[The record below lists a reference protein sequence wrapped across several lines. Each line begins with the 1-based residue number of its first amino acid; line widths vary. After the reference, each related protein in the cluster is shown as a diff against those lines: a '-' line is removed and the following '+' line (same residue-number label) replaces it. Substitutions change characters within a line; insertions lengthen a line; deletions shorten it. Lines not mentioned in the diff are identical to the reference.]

1 MNTTEPAS
9 PKLRLLR
16 YLAYAFLLLLIL
28 ITLLLWQTPR
38 LVQRYLPGWLAEHY
52 GLQLTLGEIDV
63 GLRNPSLTLGATAL
77 LDAKQQPIIGFEQLF
92 ITPNLQASWQQKGV
106 VLSAVTLTNPVVQLQ
121 RLTDKKG
128 EVRLNL
134 TDALATLLAP
144 APSPEPETASAPLLV
159 DIASVN
165 VTDGHVRYQDQRK
178 ESEPGWLP
186 PLSLEK
192 VTLKLDNLRTEA
204 NHPTAYQLSAAIN
217 GKSSLAAHGKLDV
230 MSGMGQG
237 KVSLKQV
244 ELKPFAPLWA
254 PYLKLDLAKGHA
266 NTEVEYQLKEGK
278 QGVLWQLSKGK
289 LTLDNW
295 QLKKH
300 KGDEFAR
307 FGQLALSELAVDG
320 QKQSLQIG
328 KVTLQQP
335 LLKATL
341 NPQQELDLADLLIE
355 QAPAKPVKGAHAAN
369 EVANNAAPKS
379 AQQAKTAG
387 NGKKHTPDKPWQW
400 QIKQILIDKGD
411 LTLTES
417 SSGKPQARQFSG
429 LKLALGPLGSKG
441 EQPSKLTLATH
452 FNQSSPLAFDGQLTL
467 TPFTLS
473 GDINQ
478 QGLPLTLAQ
487 PYLADLVRI
496 KVQNGLLS
504 SKTRLDLATT
514 AQGDLS
520 KLTLQGGLDVNGLKV
535 VDRADNQR
543 LLEFNTLAL
552 TGLTYDGISQQMRI
566 KDIALNKPFARIE
579 INEDGTTNLQQL
591 LLPQP
596 AATKST
602 QAAATKS
609 TQAAAGS
616 KTPDFRFT
624 IDQLRTE
631 QGNLRFADR
640 SLSQDFVADI
650 ASLGGQSRHISNIPG
665 QRSDLAFN
673 GKVDRYAPVTIRG
686 GTNLLVANPILDIAV
701 AFHNLEL
708 TTFTPYS
715 GTYAGYAIDKGQLSM
730 KLHYKLEGNRLEGDN
745 DITIKKLQLGEKIKS
760 DQAKDLPL
768 GLAIALLSDANGVIQ
783 MNLKVKGDLDQPDFS
798 IGNIFWDVLGNTLSK
813 AITSPFSLLAS
824 LADGTEDLDEL
835 PFLPGDPDLPP
846 TQQEKLVKLAQALK
860 DRPKLSMNIRGK
872 VNFNEER
879 PILQRQKLERVLA
892 KLTGNQADLDLLEQD
907 SALQEALARA
917 YEERFGE
924 DLDDLAA
931 RLHLD
936 EESAALRAQAVI
948 LLRDQQLIT
957 AKSLR
962 NLAMRRAQNT
972 KEFLVDS
979 QGIAPERLFVLDS
992 QVKEEDK
999 EAKVILT
1006 LDQ

>member
-1 MNTTEPAS
+1 MNTTERAS
-9 PKLRLLR
+9 HKPRFLR

-38 LVQRYLPGWLAEHY
+38 LIQRYLPGWLAEHY

-77 LDAKQQPIIGFEQLF
+77 LDTKQQPIIRFEQLF
-92 ITPNLQASWQQKGV
+92 ITPDLQASWQQKGV
-106 VLSAVTLTNPVVQLQ
+106 VLSAVTLIKPVVLLQ
-121 RLTDKKG
+121 RLADKKG
-128 EVRLNL
+128 DVRLNL
-134 TDALATLLAP
+134 TDALATVLTS

-159 DIASVN
+159 DIASIA

-186 PLSLEK
+186 PLNMEK
-192 VTLKLDNLRTEA
+192 VTIKLDNLRTKA

-237 KVSLKQV
+237 KVSLKLV

-266 NTEVEYQLKEGK
+266 NAEVEYQLKEGK
-278 QGVLWQLSKGK
+278 QGVQWQLSKGK

-295 QLKKH
+295 QLKKL

-307 FGQLALSELAVDG
+307 FGQLALSDLAVDG

-328 KVTLQQP
+328 KITMQQP
-335 LLKATL
+335 LIKATL

-355 QAPAKPVKGAHAAN
+355 QAPAKPVKEAYAAN

-379 AQQAKTAG
+379 AQKTKAAG
-387 NGKKHTPDKPWQW
+387 NGKKHRADKPWQW

-417 SSGKPQARQFSG
+417 SSGKPQARQISG

-441 EQPSKLTLATH
+441 EQPSKLTLATQ

-467 TPFTLS
+467 SPFTLS

-596 AATKST
+596 AAAKST
-602 QAAATKS
+602 EAT
-609 TQAAAGS
+609 AGS
-616 KTPDFRFT
+616 KAPDFRFT

-824 LADGTEDLDEL
+824 LADGTDDLDEL
-835 PFLPGDPDLPP
+835 PFLPGEPDLTP

-860 DRPKLSMNIRGK
+860 ERPKLSMNIRGK

-907 SALQEALARA
+907 PALQEALAQA

-924 DLDDLAA
+924 DLNDLAD

-972 KEFLVDS
+972 KEFLVDN

>member
-38 LVQRYLPGWLAEHY
+38 LIQRYLPGWLAEHY
-52 GLQLTLGEIDV
+52 ALQLTLGEIDV
-63 GLRNPSLTLGATAL
+63 GLRNPSLTVGATAL

-92 ITPNLQASWQQKGV
+92 ITPDLQASWQQKGV
-106 VLSAVTLTNPVVQLQ
+106 VLSAVTLTKPAVLLQ

-128 EVRLNL
+128 DVRLNL
-134 TDALATLLAP
+134 TDALATLLTP
-144 APSPEPETASAPLLV
+144 APEPETASAPLLI

-178 ESEPGWLP
+178 ASEPGWLP
-186 PLSLEK
+186 PLNLEK

-266 NTEVEYQLKEGK
+266 NAEVEYQLKEGK

-355 QAPAKPVKGAHAAN
+355 QAPAKPVKGAHAAS

-387 NGKKHTPDKPWQW
+387 NSKKHGADKPWQW

-417 SSGKPQARQFSG
+417 SSGKPQARQLSG

-467 TPFTLS
+467 SPFTIS

-520 KLTLQGGLDVNGLKV
+520 KLTLQGGLDINGLKV

-596 AATKST
+596 AATNSPH
-602 QAAATKS
+602 AT
-609 TQAAAGS
+609 AGS
-616 KTPDFRFT
+616 KAPDFRFT

-835 PFLPGDPDLPP
+835 PFLPGDPDLTP

-892 KLTGNQADLDLLEQD
+892 KLTGNQADLDQLEQD
-907 SALQEALARA
+907 PSLQEALTQA

-924 DLDDLAA
+924 DLEDLAD

>member
-16 YLAYAFLLLLIL
+16 YLAYAFLLFLIL

-92 ITPNLQASWQQKGV
+92 ITPDLQASWQQKGV
-106 VLSAVTLTNPVVQLQ
+106 VLSAVTLTKPVVLLQ
-121 RLTDKKG
+121 RLADKKG
-128 EVRLNL
+128 DVRLNL

-144 APSPEPETASAPLLV
+144 APSSEPETASAPLLV

-266 NTEVEYQLKEGK
+266 NAEVEYQLKEGK

-328 KVTLQQP
+328 KMTLQQP

-355 QAPAKPVKGAHAAN
+355 QAPAKPVKGAHTAN

-387 NGKKHTPDKPWQW
+387 NSKKHAPDKPWQW

-417 SSGKPQARQFSG
+417 SSGKPQARQLSG

-441 EQPSKLTLATH
+441 EQPSKLTLATQ

-496 KVQNGLLS
+496 KVQSGLLS
-504 SKTRLDLATT
+504 SKSRLDLATT

-520 KLTLQGGLDVNGLKV
+520 KLTLQGGLDINGLKV

-596 AATKST
+596 AATKGT
-602 QAAATKS
+602 HAT
-609 TQAAAGS
+609 AGS
-616 KTPDFRFT
+616 KAPDFRFT

-835 PFLPGDPDLPP
+835 PFLPGDPDLTP

-907 SALQEALARA
+907 PALQEALAQA

-924 DLDDLAA
+924 DLEDLAD

>member
-16 YLAYAFLLLLIL
+16 YLAYVFLLLLIL

-63 GLRNPSLTLGATAL
+63 GLRNPSLTLGATTL
-77 LDAKQQPIIGFEQLF
+77 LDAKQQPIIRFEQLF
-92 ITPNLQASWQQKGV
+92 ITPDLQASWQQKGV

-128 EVRLNL
+128 EIRLNL
-134 TDALATLLAP
+134 TDALATLFAP
-144 APSPEPETASAPLLV
+144 APSPEPEPASAPLLI

-165 VTDGHVRYQDQRK
+165 VTDGNVRYQDQRK

-186 PLSLEK
+186 PLNLEK

-244 ELKPFAPLWA
+244 DLKPFAPLWA

-266 NTEVEYQLKEGK
+266 NAEVEYQLKEGK

-307 FGQLALSELAVDG
+307 FGQLALSDLAVDG

-355 QAPAKPVKGAHAAN
+355 QAPAKPVKEANTAN

-379 AQQAKTAG
+379 TKQAKTAS
-387 NGKKHTPDKPWQW
+387 NGKKNTADKPWQW
-400 QIKQILIDKGD
+400 QIKQIVIDKGD

-417 SSGKPQARQFSG
+417 SSGKPQARQLSG

-441 EQPSKLTLATH
+441 EQPSKLTLATQ

-467 TPFTLS
+467 TPFALS

-514 AQGDLS
+514 AQGDFS
-520 KLTLQGGLDVNGLKV
+520 KLTLQGGLDINGLKV

-552 TGLTYDGISQQMRI
+552 TGLTYDGISQQIRI

-596 AATKST
+596 AAAKST
-602 QAAATKS
+602 EAK
-609 TQAAAGS
+609 AGS
-616 KTPDFRFT
+616 KAPDFRFT

-835 PFLPGDPDLPP
+835 PFLQGDPDLTP

-907 SALQEALARA
+907 PALQEALAQA

-924 DLDDLAA
+924 DLDDLAD

-948 LLRDQQLIT
+948 LLQDQQLIT

>member
-92 ITPNLQASWQQKGV
+92 ITPNLQASLQQKGV
-106 VLSAVTLTNPVVQLQ
+106 VLSTVTLTKPVVLLQ

-128 EVRLNL
+128 DVRLNL

-144 APSPEPETASAPLLV
+144 SPSPEPETASALLLV

-186 PLSLEK
+186 PLNLEK

-237 KVSLKQV
+237 KASLKQV
-244 ELKPFAPLWA
+244 DLKPFAPLWA

-266 NTEVEYQLKEGK
+266 NAEVEYQLKEGK

-300 KGDEFAR
+300 QGDEFAR
-307 FGQLALSELAVDG
+307 FGQLALSDLAVDG
-320 QKQSLQIG
+320 QKPSLQIG
-328 KVTLQQP
+328 KITLQQP

-387 NGKKHTPDKPWQW
+387 NGKKHGADKPWQW
-400 QIKQILIDKGD
+400 QIKQIVIDKGD

-417 SSGKPQARQFSG
+417 SSGKPQARQLSG

-441 EQPSKLTLATH
+441 EQPSKLTLATQ

-467 TPFTLS
+467 SPFTLS

-487 PYLADLVRI
+487 PYLADVVRI

-520 KLTLQGGLDVNGLKV
+520 KLTLQGGLDINGLKV

-566 KDIALNKPFARIE
+566 KDITLNKPFARIE

-596 AATKST
+596 AAAKST
-602 QAAATKS
+602 EAK
-609 TQAAAGS
+609 AGS
-616 KTPDFRFT
+616 KAPDFRFT

-835 PFLPGDPDLPP
+835 PFLPGDPDLTP

-907 SALQEALARA
+907 SALQEALAQA

-924 DLDDLAA
+924 DLDDLAD

>member
-16 YLAYAFLLLLIL
+16 YLAYVFLLFLIL

-38 LVQRYLPGWLAEHY
+38 LIQRYLPGWLAEHY

-63 GLRNPSLTLGATAL
+63 GLRNPSLTLGTTAL

-92 ITPNLQASWQQKGV
+92 ITPDLQASWQQKGV
-106 VLSAVTLTNPVVQLQ
+106 VLSAVTLTKPVVLLQ
-121 RLTDKKG
+121 RLADKKG

-134 TDALATLLAP
+134 TDALATQLTP
-144 APSPEPETASAPLLV
+144 APSPEPEPARAPLLI

-186 PLSLEK
+186 PLNLEK

-204 NHPTAYQLSAAIN
+204 NHPTAYQLNAAIN

-244 ELKPFAPLWA
+244 DLKPFAPLWA
-254 PYLKLDLAKGHA
+254 PYLTLDLAKGHA
-266 NTEVEYQLKEGK
+266 NAEVEYQLKEGK

-300 KGDEFAR
+300 QGDEFAR

-320 QKQSLQIG
+320 QKQSIQIG
-328 KVTLQQP
+328 KITLQQP

-355 QAPAKPVKGAHAAN
+355 QAPTKPVKEANTAN

-387 NGKKHTPDKPWQW
+387 NGKKHTPEKPWQW

-417 SSGKPQARQFSG
+417 SSGKPQARQLSG

-441 EQPSKLTLATH
+441 EQPSKLTLATQ

-520 KLTLQGGLDVNGLKV
+520 KLTLQGGLDISGLKV

-596 AATKST
+596 AATNST
-602 QAAATKS
+602 HAT
-609 TQAAAGS
+609 AGS
-616 KTPDFRFT
+616 KAPDFRFT

-835 PFLPGDPDLPP
+835 PFLPGDPDLTP

-907 SALQEALARA
+907 PALQEALAQA
-917 YEERFGE
+917 YEERFDE
-924 DLDDLAA
+924 DLDDLAD

-936 EESAALRAQAVI
+936 EESTALRAQAVI

>member
-16 YLAYAFLLLLIL
+16 YLAYAFLLFLIL

-63 GLRNPSLTLGATAL
+63 GVRTPSLTLGATAL

-186 PLSLEK
+186 PLNLEK

-266 NTEVEYQLKEGK
+266 NAEGEYQLKEGK

-307 FGQLALSELAVDG
+307 FGQLALSDLAVDG

-355 QAPAKPVKGAHAAN
+355 QATAKPVKEANTAN

-387 NGKKHTPDKPWQW
+387 NSKKHGADKPWQW

-417 SSGKPQARQFSG
+417 SSGKPQARQLSD

-441 EQPSKLTLATH
+441 EQPSKLTLATQ

-467 TPFTLS
+467 SPFTLS

-487 PYLADLVRI
+487 PYLADRVRI

-602 QAAATKS
+602 ETK
-609 TQAAAGS
+609 AGS

-730 KLHYKLEGNRLEGDN
+730 KLHYRLEGNRLEGDN

-835 PFLPGDPDLPP
+835 PFLPGDPDLTP
-846 TQQEKLVKLAQALK
+846 TQQEKLIKLAQALK

-907 SALQEALARA
+907 SALQEALAQA

-924 DLDDLAA
+924 DLDDLAD

-936 EESAALRAQAVI
+936 EESTALRAQAVI

>member
-1 MNTTEPAS
+1 MNTTKPAF

-52 GLQLTLGEIDV
+52 GLQLTLGEIEV
-63 GLRNPSLTLGATAL
+63 GLRHPSLTLGATAL
-77 LDAKQQPIIGFEQLF
+77 LDAKQQPIVSFEQLL

-106 VLSAVTLTNPVVQLQ
+106 VLSAVSLTRPVVLLQ
-121 RLTDKKG
+121 RLADKKG
-128 EVRLNL
+128 DVRLNL
-134 TDALATLLAP
+134 TDALATVLAP

-159 DIASVN
+159 DIASIA

-178 ESEPGWLP
+178 ENEPGWLP
-186 PLSLEK
+186 PLNLEK

-204 NHPTAYQLSAAIN
+204 NHPTAYQLNAAIN

-244 ELKPFAPLWA
+244 ELIPFAPLWA

-266 NTEVEYQLKEGK
+266 NAEVEYLLKESK

-307 FGQLALSELAVDG
+307 FSQLALSELAIDG
-320 QKQSLQIG
+320 QKQTLQIG

-341 NPQQELDLADLLIE
+341 NAQQELDLTDLLIE
-355 QAPAKPVKGAHAAN
+355 QAPANPVKDAKGAKAAKPT
-369 EVANNAAPKS
+369 AA
-379 AQQAKTAG
+379 
-387 NGKKHTPDKPWQW
+387 DKPWQW
-400 QIKQILIDKGD
+400 QIKQIAIDKGD

-417 SSGKPQARQFSG
+417 SSGKPLARQLSG

-441 EQPSKLTLATH
+441 EQSSKLTLATH
-452 FNQSSPLAFDGQLTL
+452 FNQNSPLTFAGQLTL
-467 TPFTLS
+467 IPFALS
-473 GDINQ
+473 GEISQ
-478 QGLPLTLAQ
+478 QGLPLALAQ
-487 PYLADLVRI
+487 PYLANLLRI
-496 KVQNGLLS
+496 KLQTGQLS

-514 AQGDLS
+514 AQGALG
-520 KLTLQGGLDVNGLKV
+520 KLTLQGGLDISGLKV

-543 LLEFNTLAL
+543 LLEISNLQL
-552 TGLTYDGISQQMRI
+552 TGLDYDGISQQMRI
-566 KDIALNKPFARIE
+566 KDIALSKPFARIE
-579 INEDGTTNLQQL
+579 INEDGITNLQQL

-602 QAAATKS
+602 QAAA
-609 TQAAAGS
+609 GS
-616 KTPDFRFT
+616 KGPDFRFT

-701 AFHNLEL
+701 AFNNLEL

-760 DQAKDLPL
+760 EQAKDLPL

-835 PFLPGDPDLPP
+835 PFLPGDPDL
-846 TQQEKLVKLAQALK
+846 TQTQLDKLAKLAQALK

-907 SALQEALARA
+907 PDLQEALAKA
-917 YEERFGE
+917 YQERFSE
-924 DLDDLAA
+924 DLDDLAD
-931 RLHLD
+931 RLSLD
-936 EESAALRAQAVI
+936 EESPALRAQAI
-948 LLRDQQLIT
+948 ALLQEQQLIT

-999 EAKVILT
+999 EAKVVLT

>member
-9 PKLRLLR
+9 PKPRLLR

-38 LVQRYLPGWLAEHY
+38 LIQRYLPGWLAEHY

-77 LDAKQQPIIGFEQLF
+77 LDAKQQPIIRFEQLF
-92 ITPNLQASWQQKGV
+92 ISPDLQASWQQKGV
-106 VLSAVTLTNPVVQLQ
+106 VLSAVTLTKPVVLLQ
-121 RLTDKKG
+121 RLADKKG
-128 EVRLNL
+128 DVRLNL
-134 TDALATLLAP
+134 TDALATLLTP
-144 APSPEPETASAPLLV
+144 APSPKPETTSAPLLV
-159 DIASVN
+159 DIASIA

-186 PLSLEK
+186 PLNLEK

-217 GKSSLAAHGKLDV
+217 GNSSLAAHGKLDV

-266 NTEVEYQLKEGK
+266 NAEVEYQLKEGK
-278 QGVLWQLSKGK
+278 QEVQWQLSKGK

-307 FGQLALSELAVDG
+307 FSQLALSELAVDG

-328 KVTLQQP
+328 KVSLKQP
-335 LLKATL
+335 ILKATL
-341 NPQQELDLADLLIE
+341 NAQQELDLADLLIE
-355 QAPAKPVKGAHAAN
+355 QAPAKPVKGANAAN
-369 EVANNAAPKS
+369 EVAKNAAPKS
-379 AQQAKTAG
+379 TQQAKAAG
-387 NGKKHTPDKPWQW
+387 SGKKHTVDKPWQW
-400 QIKQILIDKGD
+400 QIKQIAIDKGD

-417 SSGKPQARQFSG
+417 SSGKPLARQLSG

-452 FNQSSPLAFDGQLTL
+452 FNQSSPLTFDGQLTL
-467 TPFTLS
+467 TPFALS

-496 KVQNGLLS
+496 KVQNGRLS

-514 AQGDLS
+514 TQGDLS

-566 KDIALNKPFARIE
+566 KEIALNKPFARIE
-579 INEDGTTNLQQL
+579 IHEDGTTNLQQL

-596 AATKST
+596 AATN
-602 QAAATKS
+602 S
-609 TQAAAGS
+609 TQAAAGR
-616 KTPDFRFT
+616 KGPDFRFT

-686 GTNLLVANPILDIAV
+686 GTNLLVANPLLDIAV

-760 DQAKDLPL
+760 EQAKDLPL

-824 LADGTEDLDEL
+824 LADGTDDLDEL
-835 PFLPGDPDLPP
+835 PFLPGDPDLTP

-860 DRPKLSMNIRGK
+860 ERPKLSMNIRGK

-907 SALQEALARA
+907 PALQEALALA

-924 DLDDLAA
+924 DLEDLAD

-972 KEFLVDS
+972 KEFLVDR
-979 QGIAPERLFVLDS
+979 QGITPERLFVLDS

>member
-38 LVQRYLPGWLAEHY
+38 LIQRYLPGWLAEHY

-106 VLSAVTLTNPVVQLQ
+106 VLSAVTLTKPMVLLQ
-121 RLTDKKG
+121 RLADKKG
-128 EVRLNL
+128 DVRLNL
-134 TDALATLLAP
+134 TDALATVLTPAP
-144 APSPEPETASAPLLV
+144 APEPEPASAPLLV

-186 PLSLEK
+186 LLNLEK

-237 KVSLKQV
+237 KASLKQV
-244 ELKPFAPLWA
+244 DLKPFAPLWA

-266 NTEVEYQLKEGK
+266 NAEVEYQLKEGK

-307 FGQLALSELAVDG
+307 FGQLALSDLAVDG

-355 QAPAKPVKGAHAAN
+355 QAPTKPVKGAHAAN
-369 EVANNAAPKS
+369 EVASNAAPKS
-379 AQQAKTAG
+379 APQAKTAG
-387 NGKKHTPDKPWQW
+387 NGKKHVPDKPWQW

-417 SSGKPQARQFSG
+417 SSGKPQARQLSG

-441 EQPSKLTLATH
+441 EQPSKLTLATQ

-596 AATKST
+596 AATNSPH
-602 QAAATKS
+602 AT
-609 TQAAAGS
+609 AGS
-616 KTPDFRFT
+616 KAPDFRFT

-835 PFLPGDPDLPP
+835 PFLPGDPDLTP
-846 TQQEKLVKLAQALK
+846 TQQEKLVKLAQALQ

-907 SALQEALARA
+907 PALQEALARA

-924 DLDDLAA
+924 DLDDLAD
-931 RLHLD
+931 RLHL
-936 EESAALRAQAVI
+936 
-948 LLRDQQLIT
+948 
-957 AKSLR
+957 
-962 NLAMRRAQNT
+962 
-972 KEFLVDS
+972 
-979 QGIAPERLFVLDS
+979 
-992 QVKEEDK
+992 
-999 EAKVILT
+999 
-1006 LDQ
+1006 

>member
-38 LVQRYLPGWLAEHY
+38 LIQRYLPGWLAEHY

-63 GLRNPSLTLGATAL
+63 GLRNPSLTVGATAL

-92 ITPNLQASWQQKGV
+92 ITPDLQASWQQKGV
-106 VLSAVTLTNPVVQLQ
+106 VLSAVTLTKPAVLLQ

-128 EVRLNL
+128 DVRLNL
-134 TDALATLLAP
+134 TDALATLLTP
-144 APSPEPETASAPLLV
+144 APEPETASAPLLI

-186 PLSLEK
+186 PLNLEK
-192 VTLKLDNLRTEA
+192 MTLKLDNLRTEA

-244 ELKPFAPLWA
+244 ELKPFAQLWA

-266 NTEVEYQLKEGK
+266 NAEVEYQLKEGK

-355 QAPAKPVKGAHAAN
+355 QAPAKPVKGAHAAK

-387 NGKKHTPDKPWQW
+387 NGKKHAPDKPWQW
-400 QIKQILIDKGD
+400 QIKQILIDKGE

-417 SSGKPQARQFSG
+417 SSGKPQARQLSG

-441 EQPSKLTLATH
+441 EQPSKLTLATQ

-520 KLTLQGGLDVNGLKV
+520 KLTLQGGLDINGLKV

-596 AATKST
+596 AAAKST
-602 QAAATKS
+602 EAK
-609 TQAAAGS
+609 AGS
-616 KTPDFRFT
+616 KAPDFRFT

-835 PFLPGDPDLPP
+835 PFLPGDPDLTP

-907 SALQEALARA
+907 SALQEALAQA

-924 DLDDLAA
+924 DLDDLAD

-999 EAKVILT
+999 EAKVVLT

>member
-186 PLSLEK
+186 PLNLEK

-237 KVSLKQV
+237 KASLKQV
-244 ELKPFAPLWA
+244 DLKPFAPLWA

-266 NTEVEYQLKEGK
+266 NAEVQYQLKEGK
-278 QGVLWQLSKGK
+278 QEVLWQLSKGK

-307 FGQLALSELAVDG
+307 FGQLALSDLAVDG

-355 QAPAKPVKGAHAAN
+355 QAPAKPVKEANTAN

-379 AQQAKTAG
+379 TQQAKTAS
-387 NGKKHTPDKPWQW
+387 NGKKNTADKPWQW
-400 QIKQILIDKGD
+400 QIKQIVIDKGD

-417 SSGKPQARQFSG
+417 SSGKPQARQLSG

-520 KLTLQGGLDVNGLKV
+520 KLTLQGGLDINGLKV

-596 AATKST
+596 AAAKST
-602 QAAATKS
+602 EAK
-609 TQAAAGS
+609 AGS
-616 KTPDFRFT
+616 KAPDFRFT

-835 PFLPGDPDLPP
+835 PFLPGDPDLTP

-892 KLTGNQADLDLLEQD
+892 KLTGNQADLNLLEQD
-907 SALQEALARA
+907 PALQEALAQA

-924 DLDDLAA
+924 DLEDLAD

>member
-9 PKLRLLR
+9 PKPRLLR
-16 YLAYAFLLLLIL
+16 YLAYAFLLFLIL

-38 LVQRYLPGWLAEHY
+38 LIQRYLPGWLAEHY

-77 LDAKQQPIIGFEQLF
+77 LDAKQQPIIRFEQLF
-92 ITPNLQASWQQKGV
+92 ISPDLQASWQQKGV
-106 VLSAVTLTNPVVQLQ
+106 VLSAVTLTKPVVLLQ
-121 RLTDKKG
+121 RLADKKG
-128 EVRLNL
+128 DVRLNL
-134 TDALATLLAP
+134 TDALATVLAP
-144 APSPEPETASAPLLV
+144 APSPEPEATSAPLLV
-159 DIASVN
+159 YIASLA

-186 PLSLEK
+186 PLNLEK
-192 VTLKLDNLRTEA
+192 VTLKLNNLRTEA
-204 NHPTAYQLSAAIN
+204 NHLTAYQLSAAIN
-217 GKSSLAAHGKLDV
+217 GNSSLAAHGKLDV

-266 NTEVEYQLKEGK
+266 NAEVEYQLKEGK
-278 QGVLWQLSKGK
+278 QEVQWQLSKGK

-295 QLKKH
+295 QLKKR

-307 FGQLALSELAVDG
+307 FSQMALSELAVDG

-328 KVTLQQP
+328 KVSLKQP
-335 LLKATL
+335 ILKATL

-355 QAPAKPVKGAHAAN
+355 QAPAKPVKGVNAAN
-369 EVANNAAPKS
+369 EAAKNVAPKS

-387 NGKKHTPDKPWQW
+387 NRKKHTADKPWQW
-400 QIKQILIDKGD
+400 QIKQIVIDKGN

-417 SSGKPQARQFSG
+417 SSGKPLARQLSG

-452 FNQSSPLAFDGQLTL
+452 VNQSSPLAFDGQLTL
-467 TPFTLS
+467 TPFALS

-504 SKTRLDLATT
+504 SKTRLESCHHNPGGSQQAEP
-514 AQGDLS
+514 AR
-520 KLTLQGGLDVNGLKV
+520 GLDVNGLKV

-566 KDIALNKPFARIE
+566 KEIALNKPFARIE
-579 INEDGTTNLQQL
+579 IHEDGTTNLQQL

-596 AATKST
+596 AATKHT
-602 QAAATKS
+602 QTS
-609 TQAAAGS
+609 AGS
-616 KTPDFRFT
+616 KGPDFRFT

-686 GTNLLVANPILDIAV
+686 GTNLLVANPLLDIAV

-760 DQAKDLPL
+760 EQAKDLPL

-824 LADGTEDLDEL
+824 LADGTDDLDEL
-835 PFLPGDPDLPP
+835 PFLPGDSNLTP
-846 TQQEKLVKLAQALK
+846 TQQEKLIKLAQALK
-860 DRPKLSMNIRGK
+860 ERPKLSMNIRGK

-907 SALQEALARA
+907 PALQEALAQA

-924 DLDDLAA
+924 DLEDLAD

-979 QGIAPERLFVLDS
+979 QGLPRSGYSCSTARSRKRTRKP
-992 QVKEEDK
+992 K
-999 EAKVILT
+999 
-1006 LDQ
+1006 

>member
-16 YLAYAFLLLLIL
+16 YLAYAFLLFLIL

-92 ITPNLQASWQQKGV
+92 ITPDLQASWQQKGV
-106 VLSAVTLTNPVVQLQ
+106 VLSTVTLTKPVVLLQ
-121 RLTDKKG
+121 RLADKKG
-128 EVRLNL
+128 DVRLNL

-144 APSPEPETASAPLLV
+144 TPSPEPEPASAPLLL

-186 PLSLEK
+186 LLNLEK

-237 KVSLKQV
+237 KASLKQV
-244 ELKPFAPLWA
+244 DLKPFAPLWA

-266 NTEVEYQLKEGK
+266 NAEVEYQLKEGK

-387 NGKKHTPDKPWQW
+387 NGKKHAPDKPWQW

-417 SSGKPQARQFSG
+417 SSGKPQARQLSG

-520 KLTLQGGLDVNGLKV
+520 KLTLQGGLDINGLKV

-591 LLPQP
+591 QLPQP
-596 AATKST
+596 AA
-602 QAAATKS
+602 AKS

-616 KTPDFRFT
+616 KTHDFRFT

-835 PFLPGDPDLPP
+835 PFLPGDPDLTP

-860 DRPKLSMNIRGK
+860 DRPNLSMNIRGK

-907 SALQEALARA
+907 PALQEALAQA

-924 DLDDLAA
+924 DLDDLAD

-957 AKSLR
+957 VKSLR

>member
-1 MNTTEPAS
+1 MNITEPAS

-16 YLAYAFLLLLIL
+16 YLAYAFLLFLIL

-38 LVQRYLPGWLAEHY
+38 LIQRYLPGWLAEHY

-77 LDAKQQPIIGFEQLF
+77 LDAKQQPIISFEQLF

-106 VLSAVTLTNPVVQLQ
+106 VLSAVTLTKPVVLLQ
-121 RLTDKKG
+121 RLADKKG

-144 APSPEPETASAPLLV
+144 SPSPEPETARAPLLV

-186 PLSLEK
+186 LLNLEK

-204 NHPTAYQLSAAIN
+204 NHPTAYQLNAAIN

-266 NTEVEYQLKEGK
+266 NAEVEYQLKEGK

-355 QAPAKPVKGAHAAN
+355 QAPAKPVKGAHTAN

-379 AQQAKTAG
+379 AQQAKGAG
-387 NGKKHTPDKPWQW
+387 NSKKHGADKPWQW

-417 SSGKPQARQFSG
+417 SSGKPQARQISG

-441 EQPSKLTLATH
+441 EQPSKLTLATQ

-520 KLTLQGGLDVNGLKV
+520 KLTLQGGLDINGLKV

-596 AATKST
+596 AAAKST
-602 QAAATKS
+602 EAK
-609 TQAAAGS
+609 AGS
-616 KTPDFRFT
+616 KAPNFRFT

-824 LADGTEDLDEL
+824 LADGTDDLDEL
-835 PFLPGDPDLPP
+835 PFLPGEPDLTP

-860 DRPKLSMNIRGK
+860 ERPKLSMNIRGK

-892 KLTGNQADLDLLEQD
+892 KLTGNQADLDLMEQD
-907 SALQEALARA
+907 PALQEALAQA

-924 DLDDLAA
+924 DLNDLAD

-972 KEFLVDS
+972 KEFLVDN

>member
-1 MNTTEPAS
+1 MNTTEPSS

-28 ITLLLWQTPR
+28 IPLLLWQTPR

-52 GLQLTLGEIDV
+52 GLQLTLGEIDL

-77 LDAKQQPIIGFEQLF
+77 LDAKQQPIIRFEQLF

-106 VLSAVTLTNPVVQLQ
+106 VLSAVTLTKPVVLLQ
-121 RLTDKKG
+121 RLADKKG
-128 EVRLNL
+128 DVRLNL

-186 PLSLEK
+186 PLNLEK

-266 NTEVEYQLKEGK
+266 NAEVEYQLKEGK

-307 FGQLALSELAVDG
+307 FGQLALSDLAVDG

-369 EVANNAAPKS
+369 EVASNAAPKS
-379 AQQAKTAG
+379 APQAKTAG
-387 NGKKHTPDKPWQW
+387 NGKKHVPDKLWQW

-417 SSGKPQARQFSG
+417 SSGKPQARQLSG

-441 EQPSKLTLATH
+441 EQPSKLTLATQ

-596 AATKST
+596 AAAKST
-602 QAAATKS
+602 EAK
-609 TQAAAGS
+609 AGS
-616 KTPDFRFT
+616 KAPDFRFT
-624 IDQLRTE
+624 IDQLRTD

-835 PFLPGDPDLPP
+835 PFLPGDPDLTP

-907 SALQEALARA
+907 PALQEALAQA

-924 DLDDLAA
+924 DLEDLAD

>member
-1 MNTTEPAS
+1 MKTNLSTFINA
-9 PKLRLLR
+9 RWVR
-16 YLAYAFLLLLIL
+16 YLAYAFLLLFVLL
-28 ITLLLWQTPR
+28 TLLLWQTPR
-38 LVQRYLPGWLAEHY
+38 LIERYLPGWLAKHY
-52 GLQLTLGEIDV
+52 GLQLTLGAMDV
-63 GLRNPSLTLGATAL
+63 GLRPPSLTLGASAL
-77 LDAKQQPIIGFEQLF
+77 LDAKQEPIIRFDQLH
-92 ITPNLQASWQQKGV
+92 ITPDLKASWQQNGV
-106 VLSAVTLTNPVVQLQ
+106 VLSNFTLTKPVLQLQ
-121 RLTDKKG
+121 RLSDTKG
-128 EVRLNL
+128 DVRLNL

-144 APSPEPETASAPLLV
+144 APAPEPETTSAPLLV
-159 DIASVN
+159 DIASIT

-178 ESEPGWLP
+178 ESESGWLP
-186 PLSLEK
+186 PLNLEK
-192 VTLKLDNLRTEA
+192 VTLKLDNLHTA
-204 NHPTAYQLSAAIN
+204 ADHLTAYQLSAALN
-217 GKSSLAAHGKLDV
+217 GSSLAAHGKLDV

-254 PYLKLDLAKGHA
+254 PYLKLDLAKGQA
-266 NTEVEYQLKEGK
+266 NAEVEYQLKEGK
-278 QGVLWQLSKGK
+278 QGVQWQLSKGK

-295 QLKKH
+295 QLKKQ

-307 FGQLALSELAVDG
+307 FNQLALSELAVDG
-320 QKQSLQIG
+320 QKPSLQIG

-355 QAPAKPVKGAHAAN
+355 QAPARPVKGAHAAN
-369 EVANNAAPKS
+369 EVANNAGPKS

-387 NGKKHTPDKPWQW
+387 NGKKHEADKPWQW
-400 QIKQILIDKGD
+400 QIKQIAINKGD
-411 LTLTES
+411 ITLTES
-417 SSGKPQARQFSG
+417 SSGKPLARQLSD
-429 LKLALGPLGSKG
+429 LKLVLGPLGSKG
-441 EQPSKLTLATH
+441 DQPSKLTLATH

-478 QGLPLTLAQ
+478 QRLPLTLAQ
-487 PYLADLVRI
+487 PYLSDLVRV

-504 SKTRLDLATT
+504 SKTKLDLATT
-514 AQGDLS
+514 AQGELS
-520 KLTLQGGLDVNGLKV
+520 KLSLQGGLDVNGLKV
-535 VDRADNQR
+535 VDGADNQR
-543 LLEFNTLAL
+543 LLEVNTLAL
-552 TGLTYDGISQQMRI
+552 TGLTYDGIRQQMQI
-566 KDIALNKPFARIE
+566 TDIALKKPFARIE

-596 AATKST
+596 AATNSPQT
-602 QAAATKS
+602 
-609 TQAAAGS
+609 AAGS
-616 KTPDFRFT
+616 NTSTASKAPEFRFT

-640 SLSQDFVADI
+640 SLSQDFVVDI

-665 QRSDLAFN
+665 QRSELAFN

-686 GTNLLVANPILDIAV
+686 GTNLLVASPVLDIAV
-701 AFHNLEL
+701 AFNNLEL

-730 KLHYKLEGNRLEGDN
+730 KLHYKLDGNRLEGDN

-760 DQAKDLPL
+760 EQAKDLPL
-768 GLAIALLSDANGVIQ
+768 GLAIALLSDANGVIK

-835 PFLPGDPDLPP
+835 PFLPGEPDLTP
-846 TQQEKLVKLAQALK
+846 TQQEKLVKLSQALK
-860 DRPKLSMNIRGK
+860 ERPKLSMNIRGK

-907 SALQEALARA
+907 PALQEALARA

-924 DLDDLAA
+924 DLEDLAD
-931 RLHLD
+931 RLHLE

-972 KEFLVDS
+972 KEYLVDS

>member
-38 LVQRYLPGWLAEHY
+38 LIQRYLPGWLAEHY

-63 GLRNPSLTLGATAL
+63 GLRNPSISLGATAL
-77 LDAKQQPIIGFEQLF
+77 LDAKQQTIIGFEQLF
-92 ITPNLQASWQQKGV
+92 ITPNLQASWQQKGI
-106 VLSAVTLTNPVVQLQ
+106 VLSTVTLTKPAVLLQ

-128 EVRLNL
+128 DVRLNL

-144 APSPEPETASAPLLV
+144 VPSPEPEPASAPLLL

-186 PLSLEK
+186 PLNLEK

-204 NHPTAYQLSAAIN
+204 NHPTAYQLNAAIN

-237 KVSLKQV
+237 KASLKQV
-244 ELKPFAPLWA
+244 DLKPFAPLWA

-266 NTEVEYQLKEGK
+266 NAEVEYQLKEGK

-307 FGQLALSELAVDG
+307 FGQLALSDLAVDG
-320 QKQSLQIG
+320 QKQSIQIG
-328 KVTLQQP
+328 KVTLQHP
-335 LLKATL
+335 LIKATL

-355 QAPAKPVKGAHAAN
+355 QAPAKPVKGANAAN

-379 AQQAKTAG
+379 AQQTKAAG
-387 NGKKHTPDKPWQW
+387 NGKKHGADKPWQW

-417 SSGKPQARQFSG
+417 SSGKPQARQLSG

-441 EQPSKLTLATH
+441 EQPSKLTLATQ

-467 TPFTLS
+467 SPFTLS

-514 AQGDLS
+514 AQGGLS

-566 KDIALNKPFARIE
+566 KEITLNKPFARIE

-596 AATKST
+596 AAAKST
-602 QAAATKS
+602 EAE
-609 TQAAAGS
+609 AGS
-616 KTPDFRFT
+616 KAPDFRFT

-835 PFLPGDPDLPP
+835 PFLPGDPDLTP

-907 SALQEALARA
+907 PALQEALAQA

-924 DLDDLAA
+924 DLEDLAD

>member
-16 YLAYAFLLLLIL
+16 YLAYAFLLFLIL
-28 ITLLLWQTPR
+28 LTLLLWQTPR

-63 GLRNPSLTLGATAL
+63 GVRTPSLTLGATAL
-77 LDAKQQPIIGFEQLF
+77 LDAKQQPIVRFEQLF

-106 VLSAVTLTNPVVQLQ
+106 VLSTVTLTKPVVLLQ

-128 EVRLNL
+128 DVRLNL

-144 APSPEPETASAPLLV
+144 APSPEPEPASAPLLI

-186 PLSLEK
+186 PLNLEK

-266 NTEVEYQLKEGK
+266 NAEVQYQLKEGK

-307 FGQLALSELAVDG
+307 FGQLALSDLAVDG

-341 NPQQELDLADLLIE
+341 NPQQELDLAELLIE

-379 AQQAKTAG
+379 AQQAKTAD
-387 NGKKHTPDKPWQW
+387 NGKKHGADKPWQW

-417 SSGKPQARQFSG
+417 SSGKPQARQLSG

-441 EQPSKLTLATH
+441 EQPSKLTLATQ

-478 QGLPLTLAQ
+478 QELPLTLAQ

-602 QAAATKS
+602 HAT
-609 TQAAAGS
+609 AGS
-616 KTPDFRFT
+616 KAPDFRFT

-701 AFHNLEL
+701 AFYNLEL

-835 PFLPGDPDLPP
+835 PFLPGDPDLTP

-924 DLDDLAA
+924 DLDDLAD

-999 EAKVILT
+999 EAKVLLT

>member
-16 YLAYAFLLLLIL
+16 YLAYAFLLFLIL

-63 GLRNPSLTLGATAL
+63 GVRTPSLTLGATAL
-77 LDAKQQPIIGFEQLF
+77 LDAKQQPIVRFEQLF
-92 ITPNLQASWQQKGV
+92 ITPDLQASWQQKGV
-106 VLSAVTLTNPVVQLQ
+106 VLSAVTLTKPMVLLQ

-128 EVRLNL
+128 DVRLNL
-134 TDALATLLAP
+134 TDALATLLTP

-186 PLSLEK
+186 PLNLEK
-192 VTLKLDNLRTEA
+192 MTLKLDNLRTEA
-204 NHPTAYQLSAAIN
+204 NHPTAYQLNAAIN

-237 KVSLKQV
+237 KASLKQV
-244 ELKPFAPLWA
+244 DLKPFAPLWA

-266 NTEVEYQLKEGK
+266 NAEVEYQLKEGK

-307 FGQLALSELAVDG
+307 FGQLALSDLAVDG

-328 KVTLQQP
+328 KVTMQQP

-355 QAPAKPVKGAHAAN
+355 QAPAKPVKEAHAAN
-369 EVANNAAPKS
+369 EVASNAAPKS
-379 AQQAKTAG
+379 APQAKTAG
-387 NGKKHTPDKPWQW
+387 NGKKHVPDKPWQW
-400 QIKQILIDKGD
+400 QIKQIVIDKGD

-417 SSGKPQARQFSG
+417 SSGKPQARQLSS

-441 EQPSKLTLATH
+441 EQPSKLTLATQ

-478 QGLPLTLAQ
+478 QELPLTLAQ

-602 QAAATKS
+602 ETK
-609 TQAAAGS
+609 AGS

-835 PFLPGDPDLPP
+835 PFLPGDPDLTP

-924 DLDDLAA
+924 DLDDLAD

>member
-9 PKLRLLR
+9 PKPRLLR
-16 YLAYAFLLLLIL
+16 YLAYAFLLFLIL

-38 LVQRYLPGWLAEHY
+38 LIQRYLPGWLAEHY

-77 LDAKQQPIIGFEQLF
+77 LDAKQQPIIRFEQLF
-92 ITPNLQASWQQKGV
+92 ISPDLQASWQQKEV
-106 VLSAVTLTNPVVQLQ
+106 VLSAVTLTKPVVLLQ
-121 RLTDKKG
+121 RLADKKG
-128 EVRLNL
+128 DVRLNL

-144 APSPEPETASAPLLV
+144 APSPEPEATSAPLLV
-159 DIASVN
+159 DIASLA

-186 PLSLEK
+186 PLNLEK

-217 GKSSLAAHGKLDV
+217 GNSSLAAHGKLDV

-266 NTEVEYQLKEGK
+266 NAEVEYQLKEGK
-278 QGVLWQLSKGK
+278 QEVQWQLSKGK

-307 FGQLALSELAVDG
+307 FSQLALSELAVDG

-341 NPQQELDLADLLIE
+341 NAQQELDLADLLIA
-355 QAPAKPVKGAHAAN
+355 QAPAKPVKGANAAN
-369 EVANNAAPKS
+369 EVAKSADPKS
-379 AQQAKTAG
+379 AQQAKAAG
-387 NGKKHTPDKPWQW
+387 NGKKHTADKPWQW
-400 QIKQILIDKGD
+400 QIRQIAIDKGD

-417 SSGKPQARQFSG
+417 SSGKPLARQLSG

-452 FNQSSPLAFDGQLTL
+452 FNQNTPLTFDGQLTL
-467 TPFTLS
+467 TPFALS

-496 KVQNGLLS
+496 KVQNGRLS

-514 AQGDLS
+514 TQGDLS

-566 KDIALNKPFARIE
+566 KEIALNKPFARIE
-579 INEDGTTNLQQL
+579 IHEDGTTNLQQL

-596 AATKST
+596 AATNST
-602 QAAATKS
+602 QVAAERK
-609 TQAAAGS
+609 G
-616 KTPDFRFT
+616 PDFRFT

-686 GTNLLVANPILDIAV
+686 GTNLLVANPLLDIAV

-760 DQAKDLPL
+760 EQAKDLPL

-824 LADGTEDLDEL
+824 LADGTDDLDEL
-835 PFLPGDPDLPP
+835 PFLPGDPDLTP
-846 TQQEKLVKLAQALK
+846 TQQEKLIKLAQALK
-860 DRPKLSMNIRGK
+860 ERPKLSMNIRGK

-907 SALQEALARA
+907 PALQEALAQA

-924 DLDDLAA
+924 DLEDLAD

-979 QGIAPERLFVLDS
+979 QGITPERLFVLDS

>member
-16 YLAYAFLLLLIL
+16 YLAYAFLLFLIL

-92 ITPNLQASWQQKGV
+92 ITPDLQASWQQKGV
-106 VLSAVTLTNPVVQLQ
+106 VLSTVTLTKPVVLLQ
-121 RLTDKKG
+121 RLADKKG
-128 EVRLNL
+128 DVRLNL

-144 APSPEPETASAPLLV
+144 APSPEPEPASAPLLI

-178 ESEPGWLP
+178 ASEPGWLP
-186 PLSLEK
+186 PLKLEK

-266 NTEVEYQLKEGK
+266 NAEVEYQLKEGK

-307 FGQLALSELAVDG
+307 FGQLALSDLAVDG

-369 EVANNAAPKS
+369 EVASNAAPKS
-379 AQQAKTAG
+379 APQAKTAG
-387 NGKKHTPDKPWQW
+387 NGKQHTPDKPWQW

-417 SSGKPQARQFSG
+417 SSGKPQARQLSG

-441 EQPSKLTLATH
+441 EQLSKLTLATQ

-520 KLTLQGGLDVNGLKV
+520 KLTLQGGLDINGLKV

-596 AATKST
+596 AA
-602 QAAATKS
+602 AKS

-665 QRSDLAFN
+665 QHSDLAFN

-835 PFLPGDPDLPP
+835 PFLPGDPDLTP

-924 DLDDLAA
+924 DLEDLAD

>member
-1 MNTTEPAS
+1 MNTTEPSS

-28 ITLLLWQTPR
+28 IPLLLWQTPR

-52 GLQLTLGEIDV
+52 GLQLTLGEIDL

-106 VLSAVTLTNPVVQLQ
+106 VLSAVTLTKPVVLLQ
-121 RLTDKKG
+121 RLADKKG
-128 EVRLNL
+128 DVRLNL

-186 PLSLEK
+186 PLNLEK

-217 GKSSLAAHGKLDV
+217 SKSSLAAHGKLDV

-266 NTEVEYQLKEGK
+266 NAEVEYQLKEGK

-307 FGQLALSELAVDG
+307 FGQLALSDLAVDG

-355 QAPAKPVKGAHAAN
+355 QAPAKPVKEAHAAN
-369 EVANNAAPKS
+369 EVASNAAPKS
-379 AQQAKTAG
+379 APQAKTAG
-387 NGKKHTPDKPWQW
+387 NGKKHVPDKPWQW
-400 QIKQILIDKGD
+400 QIKQIIIDKGD

-417 SSGKPQARQFSG
+417 SSGKPQARQLSG

-441 EQPSKLTLATH
+441 EQPSKLTLATQ

-473 GDINQ
+473 GELNQ

-514 AQGDLS
+514 DQGDLS
-520 KLTLQGGLDVNGLKV
+520 KLTLQGGLDINGLKV

-552 TGLTYDGISQQMRI
+552 TGLTYDDISQQMRI

-596 AATKST
+596 AAANST
-602 QAAATKS
+602 HAT
-609 TQAAAGS
+609 AGS
-616 KTPDFRFT
+616 KAPDFRFT

-835 PFLPGDPDLPP
+835 PFLPGDPDLTP

-907 SALQEALARA
+907 PALQEALAQA

-924 DLDDLAA
+924 DLDDLAD

-948 LLRDQQLIT
+948 LLRDQQIIT

>member
-63 GLRNPSLTLGATAL
+63 GLRNPSLTLGATTL

-106 VLSAVTLTNPVVQLQ
+106 VLSAVTLTKPVVLLQ
-121 RLTDKKG
+121 RLADKKG

-144 APSPEPETASAPLLV
+144 SPSPEPETARAPLLV

-186 PLSLEK
+186 LLNLEK

-204 NHPTAYQLSAAIN
+204 NHPTAYQLNAAIN

-244 ELKPFAPLWA
+244 DLKPFAPLWT

-266 NTEVEYQLKEGK
+266 NAEVEYQLKEGK

-307 FGQLALSELAVDG
+307 FGQLALSDLAVDG

-328 KVTLQQP
+328 KITLQQP

-355 QAPAKPVKGAHAAN
+355 QAPAKPVKEANAAN

-379 AQQAKTAG
+379 AQQTKATS
-387 NGKKHTPDKPWQW
+387 NGKKHRADKPWQW

-417 SSGKPQARQFSG
+417 SSGKPQARQLSG

-441 EQPSKLTLATH
+441 EQPSKLSLATQ

-520 KLTLQGGLDVNGLKV
+520 KLTLQGGLDINGLKV
-535 VDRADNQR
+535 VDRVDNQR

-566 KDIALNKPFARIE
+566 KEIALNKPFARIE

-596 AATKST
+596 AATNST
-602 QAAATKS
+602 HAT
-609 TQAAAGS
+609 AGS
-616 KTPDFRFT
+616 KAPDFRFT
-624 IDQLRTE
+624 IDQLRAE

-813 AITSPFSLLAS
+813 AITSPFSLLTS

-835 PFLPGDPDLPP
+835 PFLPGEPDLTP

-860 DRPKLSMNIRGK
+860 ERPKLSMNIRGK

-907 SALQEALARA
+907 PALQEALAQA

-924 DLDDLAA
+924 DLDDLAD

>member
-16 YLAYAFLLLLIL
+16 YLAYAFLLFLIL
-28 ITLLLWQTPR
+28 MTLLLWQTPR

-92 ITPNLQASWQQKGV
+92 ITPNLQASWQQRGV
-106 VLSAVTLTNPVVQLQ
+106 VLSTVTLTKPVVLLQ

-128 EVRLNL
+128 DVRLNL

-186 PLSLEK
+186 PLNLEK
-192 VTLKLDNLRTEA
+192 MTLKLDNLRTEA
-204 NHPTAYQLSAAIN
+204 NHPTAYQLNAAIN

-237 KVSLKQV
+237 KASLKQV
-244 ELKPFAPLWA
+244 DLKPFAPLWA

-266 NTEVEYQLKEGK
+266 NAEVEYQLKEGK

-307 FGQLALSELAVDG
+307 FGQLALSDLAVDS

-355 QAPAKPVKGAHAAN
+355 QAPAKPAKGAHAAN

-379 AQQAKTAG
+379 AQQTKATG
-387 NGKKHTPDKPWQW
+387 NGKKHGADKPWQW

-417 SSGKPQARQFSG
+417 SSGKPLARQLSG

-441 EQPSKLTLATH
+441 EQPSKLTLATQ

-520 KLTLQGGLDVNGLKV
+520 KLTLQGGLDINGLKV

-596 AATKST
+596 AAAKST
-602 QAAATKS
+602 EAK
-609 TQAAAGS
+609 AGS
-616 KTPDFRFT
+616 KAPDFRFT

-835 PFLPGDPDLPP
+835 PFLPGDPDLTP

-907 SALQEALARA
+907 SALQEALAQA

-924 DLDDLAA
+924 DLDDLAD

>member
-16 YLAYAFLLLLIL
+16 YLAYVFLLFLIL

-38 LVQRYLPGWLAEHY
+38 LIQRYLPGWLAEHY

-63 GLRNPSLTLGATAL
+63 GLRNPSLTLGTTAL

-106 VLSAVTLTNPVVQLQ
+106 VLSAFTLTKPVMLLQ

-134 TDALATLLAP
+134 TDALATLLTP
-144 APSPEPETASAPLLV
+144 APSPEPETASAPLLI

-186 PLSLEK
+186 PLNLEK

-204 NHPTAYQLSAAIN
+204 NHPTAYQLNAAIN

-230 MSGMGQG
+230 MRGMGQG
-237 KVSLKQV
+237 KVSFKQV

-266 NTEVEYQLKEGK
+266 NAEVEYQLKEGK

-307 FGQLALSELAVDG
+307 FGQLTLSELAVDG

-335 LLKATL
+335 LLRATL

-355 QAPAKPVKGAHAAN
+355 QAPAKPVKGAHVAN

-387 NGKKHTPDKPWQW
+387 NGKKHAPDKPWQW

-417 SSGKPQARQFSG
+417 SSGKPQARQLSG
-429 LKLALGPLGSKG
+429 LKLTLGPLGSKG

-467 TPFTLS
+467 SPFTIS

-496 KVQNGLLS
+496 KVQSGLLS

-596 AATKST
+596 AAAKST
-602 QAAATKS
+602 EAK
-609 TQAAAGS
+609 AGS
-616 KTPDFRFT
+616 KAPDFRFT

-686 GTNLLVANPILDIAV
+686 GTNLLVTNPILDIAV

-835 PFLPGDPDLPP
+835 PFLPGDPDLTP

-907 SALQEALARA
+907 STLQEALAQA

-924 DLDDLAA
+924 DLEDLAD

>member
-38 LVQRYLPGWLAEHY
+38 LIQRYLPGWLAEHY

-92 ITPNLQASWQQKGV
+92 ITPNLQACWQQKGV
-106 VLSAVTLTNPVVQLQ
+106 VLSAVTLTKPVVLLQ

-144 APSPEPETASAPLLV
+144 SPSPEPETARAPLLV

-186 PLSLEK
+186 PLNLEK
-192 VTLKLDNLRTEA
+192 VTLKLDNLRTDA

-237 KVSLKQV
+237 KASLKQV
-244 ELKPFAPLWA
+244 DLKPFAPLWA

-266 NTEVEYQLKEGK
+266 NAEVEYQLKEGK

-355 QAPAKPVKGAHAAN
+355 QATAKPVKEANTAN

-387 NGKKHTPDKPWQW
+387 NSKKHGADKPWQW
-400 QIKQILIDKGD
+400 QIKQIAIVKGD

-417 SSGKPQARQFSG
+417 SSGKPQARQLSG

-441 EQPSKLTLATH
+441 EQPSKLTLATQ

-520 KLTLQGGLDVNGLKV
+520 KLTLQGGLDINGLKV

-596 AATKST
+596 AAAKST
-602 QAAATKS
+602 EAK
-609 TQAAAGS
+609 AGS
-616 KTPDFRFT
+616 KAPDFRFT

-835 PFLPGDPDLPP
+835 PFLPGDPDLTP

-907 SALQEALARA
+907 SALQEALAQA

-924 DLDDLAA
+924 DLDDLAD